1 MTNEQILWLARV
13 RVGLQKSNIRI
24 DLVRVT
30 RDREYLESVL
40 NQASELTDESAVE
53 SAMKL
58 MAQLGMING
67 RRVMDSSLTAEILRR
82 FATPIDNATP
92 PLRAGGIAAEPAAAA
107 SSQPEPVPHES
118 GRFSTPIGL
127 TTGSSPAPVPGGKN
141 YKRGLR

>member
-13 RVGLQKSNIRI
+13 RVGLQKADIRV

-30 RDREYLESVL
+30 RDRPYLEAVL
-40 NQASELTDESAVE
+40 NRATELTDESAVE

-58 MAQLGMING
+58 MSQLGMING
-67 RRVMDSSLTAEILRR
+67 RRVMDSSLKADILRR
-82 FATPIDNATP
+82 FAAPLDAATQ
-92 PLRAGGIAAEPAAAA
+92 PLRGGIAAETPLEA
-107 SSQPEPVPHES
+107 SSQPEPLPQEP

-127 TTGSSPAPVPGGKN
+127 TTGTSPTPVPGGKS